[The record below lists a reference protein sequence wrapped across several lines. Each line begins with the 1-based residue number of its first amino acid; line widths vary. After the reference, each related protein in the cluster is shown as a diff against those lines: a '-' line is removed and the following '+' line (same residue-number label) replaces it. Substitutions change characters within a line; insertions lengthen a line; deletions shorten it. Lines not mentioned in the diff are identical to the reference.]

1 MPEVRTVV
9 AGEQIG
15 GGGGA
20 MLAPESAFD
29 SSGGTEALGRG
40 VAVLADSMAGIAARQ
55 AAERKRIEDE
65 QATVWAGETIESE
78 RRHWLDW
85 MAHPDNV
92 QDPQIADKFTAYA
105 KTRVNEL
112 ASKAPTREAATAVRM
127 HLGSTL
133 TRNYGEAVEMGRRSS
148 FARLGQSFD
157 RRAATGLTAYRSG
170 GQNSMLVET
179 LTGLYA
185 DIDKTIAPH
194 SIETA
199 NQLKAKYELDGI
211 YAAIDTDP
219 QFAKKMVAQST
230 WLDERQRTMLTRSID
245 EANSRIDA
253 DVRYNFEQQR
263 VDARVRWE
271 VGKDFNELP
280 LSQYEAVYPK
290 DVARAKKAED
300 DAQLRVMR
308 GVFEEY
314 ANIQDKHP
322 LYQSKRLS
330 DLSQAIVTEED
341 AKKVKYLSDRV
352 AASARLMDKD
362 PVAWLMT
369 NNPSI
374 RKLTDEARSVPPEE
388 RAAVMQRRADAILH
402 RQGRAPEG
410 VDSIRKGESETYL
423 DIPEHMRSLL
433 TTGEAEEYA
442 NRINSGTPSQAIEA
456 FDTLMAQFPNQ
467 QHQVIAF
474 NDMVRLPPSGKGV
487 RQELQ
492 LVIQN
497 RNAWWLPQYISA
509 ITQGH
514 GVKQLASAETKEFD
528 DKLAGN
534 MQWNAFQ
541 RAMLGDNLQR
551 ANELAG
557 FRQGVVA
564 FAQSMTLRGMSTKDA
579 VEKSV
584 SMLFGETLGVANV
597 NGMPLAVS
605 RETKTG
611 VKRTDDEIEDLG
623 RRLSVALSMVDPAKI
638 DDSLMNLGPLQ
649 PNDVAR
655 FQAVRD
661 QITTRG
667 FFQPTQDGKGAS
679 LFIPDNLNNPIP
691 VRDKKGRPFRI
702 MYDELPAMLAPY
714 VIYGRGTTPSRT
726 IQVPIKPKP
735 LYDLMEREGS
745 DLWGTTEYRS
755 FWPIQPSW
763 LRNE

>member
-1 MPEVRTVV
+1 MPEVRTII
-9 AGEQIG
+9 AGERVD
-15 GGGGA
+15 GGGA
-20 MLAPESAFD
+20 GMLAPESAFD
-29 SSGGTEALGRG
+29 QSAGVEAVGRG
-40 VAVLADSMAGIAARQ
+40 VAVVADAMAGIAARQ
-55 AAERKRIEDE
+55 AAERKRIQDE
-65 QATVWAGETIESE
+65 QATVWAGETIENE

-85 MAHPDNV
+85 MASPDNV
-92 QDPQIADKFTAYA
+92 QDPNIAEKFTTYA

-112 ASKAPTREAATAVRM
+112 ASAAPTKEAGAAVRL

-133 TRNYGEAVEMGRRSS
+133 TRNYNEAVEMGRRSS

-157 RRAATGLTAYRSG
+157 HRAATGITAYRSG

-185 DIDKTIAPH
+185 DIDKTLAPY
-194 SIETA
+194 SRDTA

-219 QFAKKMVAQST
+219 QFAKKLVAQST
-230 WLDERQRTMLTRSID
+230 WLDERQRGMLTRSI
-245 EANSRIDA
+245 EDA
-253 DVRYNFEQQR
+253 DARIGADMRYAFEQQR

-271 VGKDFNELP
+271 AGKDFNELP
-280 LSQYEAVYPK
+280 LAQYEAVYPK

-300 DAQLRVMR
+300 DSQLRVMR
-308 GVFEEY
+308 GVHEEY
-314 ANIQDKHP
+314 VNIQDKHP
-322 LYQSKRLS
+322 LYQSKRLN
-330 DLSQAIVTEED
+330 DLAQAIATEED
-341 AKKVKYLSDRV
+341 AKKVRYLSDRV

-362 PVAWLMT
+362 PVAWLIT
-369 NNPSI
+369 NNSSI
-374 RKLTDEARSVPPEE
+374 RKLTDEARSVPPEQ
-388 RAAVMQRRADAILH
+388 RAAALQRRADAILQ
-402 RQGRAPEG
+402 RQGRAPDG
-410 VDSIRKGESETYL
+410 IDAVKAGESETYL
-423 DIPEHMRSLL
+423 DVPEHMRSLL
-433 TTGEAEEYA
+433 TAGEAEEYA
-442 NRINSGTPSQAIEA
+442 NRVNGGTPSQALEA
-456 FDTLMAQFPNQ
+456 FDQLMAQFTNP

-474 NDMVRLPPSGKGV
+474 NDMVRLPPNGRGV

-509 ITQGH
+509 ITQGP
-514 GVKQLASAETKEFD
+514 GVKQLSTTDSKEFY
-528 DKLAGN
+528 DKLDATP
-534 MQWNAFQ
+534 QWLAFQ

-564 FAQSMTLRGMSTKDA
+564 FAQSMTLRGMSLKES

-584 SMLFGETLGVANV
+584 GLLFGETLGVTTV

-605 RETKTG
+605 RSTKTG
-611 VKRTDDEIEDLG
+611 VSRTDEEVEDLG
-623 RRLSVALSMVDPAKI
+623 RRLSVALSMVDPAKV
-638 DDSLMNLGPLQ
+638 DDSIINTGGLPV
-649 PNDVAR
+649 NDIAR

-667 FFQPTQDGKGAS
+667 FFQPTQDGRGAT
-679 LFIPDNLNNPIP
+679 LFIPDSLNNPIQ
-691 VRDKKGRPFRI
+691 VRDKRGRPFRI
-702 MYDELPAMLAPY
+702 MYDELPAMLAPR

-726 IQVPIKPKP
+726 VQEPIKPKA
-735 LYDLMEREGS
+735 LYDLMDQDGS

-755 FWPIQPSW
+755 FWPVQPNW